1 MAKILG
7 LGHVGIMVSDIER
20 SKEFYSSILGFE
32 CIWQTEFTDE
42 TNTYTCGFMKAGDL
56 ILELVMRKVG
66 DPMPDGVIEHL
77 AMKVDDIEETRK
89 MLEQKGIQFET
100 KDQVFCEGMF
110 PNGTKWVFFRGP
122 DGEHLELSQ
131 IL

>member
-7 LGHVGIMVSDIER
+7 LAHVGIMVSDIER
-20 SKEFYSSILGFE
+20 SKAFYSKVLGFE
-32 CIWQTEFTDE
+32 CIWQSVFTDA
-42 TNTYTCGFMKAGDL
+42 TNTFTCGFMKNGDL
-56 ILELVMRKVG
+56 VLELVMRKVG
-66 DPMPDGVIEHL
+66 DPMPDGVVEHL
-77 AMKVDDIEETRK
+77 AMKVDNIVETRK
-89 MLEQKGIQFET
+89 MLEKNGIQFET
-100 KDQVFCEGMF
+100 EDQMFCKDMF